1 MLSMPTSELYCH
13 ALFAR
18 NNSLRHPSGNYH
30 HPSDDDH
37 HPSDYYHHPSDDY
50 HHSDHA

>member
-18 NNSLRHPSGNYH
+18 NNSLRHPDNYHHPFDDDH

-37 HPSDYYHHPSDDY
+37 HPSDYYHHC
-50 HHSDHA
+50 DHA